1 MHRKVRQYLK
11 KSLCGILSAAMI
23 LTSLSVSDMT
33 VRAAEVSVSEETE
46 IPDET
51 KISDETKVSDEAVE
65 SDEIKESD
73 GIDESDG
80 VEASDGTK
88 EQDEIKDSNETEE
101 SSIEETGTEESESFI
116 EIAEDTSNSDS
127 DEEERSEEKALN
139 VDVADGYIINGDFA
153 DDQWGSGD
161 SQGKLGSWGFAGSS
175 WDVVGSNNIW
185 IAADA
190 ARDTDGKGM
199 ALNYGGDENGGTVE
213 VYQTITSLPA
223 GKYKMTAYMKED
235 NSKTTS
241 AKLYHG
247 SDTSIDGEGAGVS
260 ESKVVSTEWVEIGY
274 EFTLD
279 APKTNYNVGFAVSS
293 EKGAFVCI
301 DDVSLECTE
310 RIEFTYEQLQ
320 GLCNN
325 ANDYKEEKYTTDSW
339 NAFKTALDDAKKLG
353 NESSSQ
359 DITNAYATL
368 QKAIREL
375 LVKITFYYYI
385 GDNQNDIGVILYGDF
400 STPVSGED
408 DWWFW
413 NKQVHLMSLGNTS
426 GWRKIE
432 LNFPEEAVNESGFVI
447 CEKGNNDNA
456 VYNCVRSW
464 GGEKEKHFSNITSG
478 EAQSYAVDGNATL
491 YQGADDITSS
501 IDQIDR
507 NVTLH
512 VYSETGT
519 PAIVTGSQLSTVVDG
534 DGVKKIEQLTA
545 SKEDTANSKY
555 YYDMEKEAEGSNWYS
570 LTFLAPEADSSK
582 VICDLY
588 IKGDDG
594 NYTKEASF
602 TDGTT
607 SDKNTV
613 DFNSVLAGTNTYYN
627 NGEFFSDPALAT
639 GVSMSDLE
647 NEYNKYKD
655 YNASKYTEESWKA
668 FSGALDAAKSV
679 IDSGAQ
685 AASEDIKKAYND
697 LKEAAQNLEL
707 AGIEFYYYVG
717 ETNGKEVGVYRWD
730 MEFNAD
736 VATWHPWGSDTN
748 TAYKMTKSNYPG
760 WYSIQIKPTETP
772 SEDANFQIFVESDL
786 NTPIFMCGSEKNN
799 NNGGNANIY
808 NKLYS
813 GEQTSYAVKEFG
825 EGEGKITKLYEGTDA
840 ETAMRNITLY
850 AYSETGT
857 PAIGSSVNLSSLNES
872 TGALAELTA
881 SKSEGSIHYYNMTA
895 EPAGTDASEE
905 EPSNWYMLTFSIP
918 VLEEGTDIGIY
929 TLAGETYT
937 IDKKFAD
944 KDAEGSVNITPVFG
958 GNVYYRE
965 GQLYKTKEEAA
976 GITLKQLKEYLE
988 SDEVA
993 SIVRNGE
1000 GMYTAES
1007 WAKFSAA
1014 KAKADEL
1021 IATIETKG
1029 ENYKDTETTTA
1040 YGALKEA
1047 VQNMVSTGKVINLY
1061 YYSEALNE
1069 YTDTDTEKYGLYLS
1083 VWSNQKVSST
1093 KEELQLS
1100 QGDWGYSAYAFEK
1113 VTDAAVNYG
1122 YDNWYSIPVK
1132 LIAANDGAD
1141 KDGFLIQTGKAST
1154 ADGVATHTA
1163 LEADTGLIKISYWEN
1178 KSIYDAM
1185 TALDNNGTIAIK
1197 GTNIYASIYEAENVT
1212 IDKLLALY
1220 KEAVAYDEKDYMKG
1234 EQWDAFQAAL
1244 AAAKAVIDKENP
1256 TATEIETA
1264 YNNLKDAMDA
1274 LVYSRTAE
1282 INVKKVALAD
1292 DFITGADLSSY
1303 IALKDSGVVFRDENG
1318 KPLSDAEFFSYLRDG
1333 GMNWVRIRIW
1343 NDPYNS
1349 SGNGYGGGNNDL
1361 DKAIRLGQ
1369 MVTKA
1374 GMRVLIDFHYSDF
1387 WADPKKQKAPKAWAG
1402 YTVEQKEE
1410 AVYKFTLDSL
1420 NALRSAGVDVG
1431 MVQVGNETNNG
1442 IAGET
1447 AWDNMAKLFK
1457 AGSRAVREFDK
1468 NCLVAVHFT
1477 DPQKGYADIA
1487 KRLHDSE
1494 IDYDVFGSSYYPF
1507 GHGDAS
1513 NLKSV
1518 LEYIVET
1525 YGKKVMAAET
1535 SWPTTL
1541 TDGDG
1546 YGMAT
1551 PPSIPDMYKDQD
1563 YGVSV
1568 QGQADEMQELI
1579 SKVNAINDTY
1589 PGKSIGVFYWEP
1601 AWISPY
1607 YIKDGEGNDNDSLY
1621 KQNFDLW
1628 EKYGS
1633 GWASSYAAEYDP
1645 DDAGVWFGGS
1655 AMDNSSWFDFDGTAL
1670 PTAKIY
1676 SLVRTGAS
1684 TTRRIASVDSNP
1696 VMKITVGERI
1706 DWSTVTVTAKYNDGT
1721 TEQKTVAWN
1730 EDEQKLVNTYKAG
1743 EYIVNGIVSTEDKEY
1758 RIKLT
1763 IQVLRSVAN
1772 NILENPGFESGVET
1786 PWVIETRL
1794 GHGSAE
1800 TDPVA
1805 AVTGEDPYSGTKGL
1819 HFWSSIGLDMTVSQ
1833 TIKPEAG
1840 VYTFGS
1846 YIQGG
1851 GADREDVQYAFVT
1864 VKDKDGNVKYNLRA
1878 SFTLDGWKNWSNPE
1892 ITGITVEEGDT
1903 LVVGLIMKSTQ
1914 DGAWGTIDDFYLY
1927 GEHTVSI
1934 DGNIMHGTVTANVVK
1949 ANSGERIHITVTPE
1963 NGYYPETLTL
1973 TGASVKADTLASS
1986 NGAVTYVPAAD
1997 GSTGNQ
2003 AVLTYTGTA
2012 DEKTEIFM
2020 MPNGNVTVGA
2030 TFKSIFEGKEK
2041 ISLDAK
2047 DADGRYLV
2055 QVNGSDGESPIA
2067 RQFHT
2072 GKDVKPE
2079 VSLSYMGYELTAA
2092 DYTITYEN
2100 NKNLTTEDSKAKL
2113 ILTAKGDKF
2122 AGTRE
2127 ILFEIAKDTR
2137 EDFDKKTIQIAFVT
2151 PDKYPTNEKVTK
2163 PSDAVYYLGR
2173 QKAVEPGIRLYKAD
2187 GTLIEEDKYEVHYQN
2202 NKKIGKATLVVLPS
2216 DKALNDPKGY
2226 KEGSVTTTFT
2236 IAKCPVNQENVEVS
2250 VSKNPSYYTG
2260 KKVEHSVT
2268 VRYTYNEWVG
2278 GKASK
2283 KTITLAKGTDYTV
2296 TYTNN
2301 VNASV
2306 YRNGT
2311 DYVPIKPN
2319 KEPTIKIA
2327 GKGNFTG
2334 ARTTERVT
2342 ADGKPSGDK
2351 LTFEIRPKQLNDT
2364 VVTVADLAEKSSA
2377 QAPKITVKDGAKVIP
2392 ANQYRIKEIVKT
2404 HDKDRK
2410 LLETPEQVY
2419 SLENGI
2425 ATGTPKVQSAGT
2437 YTVTIEAKEKTNYEG
2452 AKTVSNTNDKLI
2464 CRVVDKDHLIDN
2476 ANIKINGKFYYTGEQ
2491 ITLSTGTETSNL
2503 VVKAGK
2509 DTVLTMREKPQ
2520 AGLDGEDGYY
2530 VTYTNNVNA
2539 GKATVT
2545 VTGTGSYIGTKSA
2558 TFSINKR
2565 TLANEFKKSSDTL
2578 QKGLIQTPKL
2588 SEKGAV
2594 EKLDAAWI
2602 PAKDGE
2608 TGAIINSDNGK
2619 VGETGFLEVPY
2630 TGYTISPDFRFSSV
2644 NYNLNGEKLAPKEL
2658 SSGDYTVSYKV
2669 GAWKDNKA
2677 PVTVTVKGKGNY
2689 SGSVKFDNLFTLT
2702 ARNLKDLN
2710 IDIVPVTYN
2719 GSALKPAVV
2728 FYDKE
2733 TGKAVDL
2740 KLNTAYT
2747 VSYKNNK
2754 DTAVVNKNPEKQ
2766 PEVTLKVKGKGW
2778 ITDKND
2784 STTTTWS
2791 KKFVIGQAEITSAD
2805 VEDVVFQS
2813 FLGKALKPKVI
2824 VKVNGKKL
2832 KEGKDYVLTYSNN
2845 VRRGSKATVRIT
2857 GKGNYYT
2864 SEPIQKVFVIK

>member
-23 LTSLSVSDMT
+23 LTSLSVPDMT
-33 VRAAEVSVSEETE
+33 VRAAEVSVSDETE
-46 IPDET
+46 
-51 KISDETKVSDEAVE
+51 ISDETMVSDEAVE
-65 SDEIKESD
+65 SDVIKESD
-73 GIDESDG
+73 
-80 VEASDGTK
+80 EA
-88 EQDEIKDSNETEE
+88 EE
-101 SSIEETGTEESESFI
+101 SNGTQESETKTTDVVNESLTD
-116 EIAEDTSNSDS
+116 EGVVEKSDS
-127 DEEERSEEKALN
+127 D
-139 VDVADGYIINGDFA
+139 
-153 DDQWGSGD
+153 
-161 SQGKLGSWGFAGSS
+161 
-175 WDVVGSNNIW
+175 
-185 IAADA
+185 
-190 ARDTDGKGM
+190 
-199 ALNYGGDENGGTVE
+199 
-213 VYQTITSLPA
+213 
-223 GKYKMTAYMKED
+223 
-235 NSKTTS
+235 
-241 AKLYHG
+241 
-247 SDTSIDGEGAGVS
+247 SD
-260 ESKVVSTEWVEIGY
+260 
-274 EFTLD
+274 
-279 APKTNYNVGFAVSS
+279 SS
-293 EKGAFVCI
+293 EKPAKDGFDQEEEAVDNDGKELNEEAGDSTVQNVTLYVWNDTTDTTPAI
-301 DDVSLECTE
+301 MAEKELTYIKEGENSETVLSSSKTDSGTGDDGNEWKNYFYDMTAVSGKENWYELTFIIPE
-310 RIEFTYEQLQ
+310 TYKLYQK
-320 GLCNN
+320 
-325 ANDYKEEKYTTDSW
+325 ANDTYTWEKDFVKGSIGGNWQVDYSPVFEGKTYYKNGVFYDSFDCTADTKTLKELRELLASSAVSDAVSKGDTYYVAASW
-339 NAFKTALDDAKKLG
+339 NAFSTAKETAENEVKKCDGEADDYTSA
-353 NESSSQ
+353 
-359 DITNAYATL
+359 DIDTAYNAL
-368 QKAIREL
+368 QKAIDEL
-375 LVKITFYYYI
+375 WRGITFYYYI
-385 GDNQNDIGVILYGDF
+385 GSTDQEVGAVKYGNISSSKQGYESWIWSDTAYVMDEVANTGWYSVELYLPSAKEG
-400 STPVSGED
+400 T
-408 DWWFW
+408 
-413 NKQVHLMSLGNTS
+413 
-426 GWRKIE
+426 
-432 LNFPEEAVNESGFVI
+432 GF
-447 CEKGNNDNA
+447 A
-456 VYNCVRSW
+456 VYLKDETKKYQCVTGW
-464 GGEKEKHFSNITSG
+464 DGNPEHYEKLISG
-478 EAQSYAVDGNATL
+478 EAQSYAVDGKGTL
-491 YQGADDITSS
+491 YQGTGDIVSV

-594 NYTKEASF
+594 NYTKKASF

-613 DFNSVLAGTNTYYN
+613 DFNPVLAGTNTYYN

-655 YNASKYTEESWKA
+655 YKASKYTEESWKA

-717 ETNGKEVGVYRWD
+717 DTNGKEVGVYRWD

-825 EGEGKITKLYEGTDA
+825 EGEGKTTKLYEGTDA

-857 PAIGSSVNLSSLNES
+857 PAIGSSVNLSSLNET
-872 TGALAELTA
+872 TGALAEMTA

-1047 VQNMVSTGKVINLY
+1047 VQGMVSTGKVINLY

-1113 VTDAAVNYG
+1113 VADAAVNYG

-1154 ADGVATHTA
+1154 ADGVTTHTA

-1220 KEAVAYDEKDYMKG
+1220 KEAAAYDEKDYMKG

-1763 IQVLRSVAN
+1763 IQVQRSVAN

-1805 AVTGEDPYSGTKGL
+1805 GVTGEDPYSGTKGL

-1934 DGNIMHGTVTANVVK
+1934 DGNITHGTVTANVVK

-2055 QVNGSDGESPIA
+2055 QVNGLDGESPIA

-2173 QKAVEPGIRLYKAD
+2173 QKAVEPGIRLYAAD

-2202 NKKIGKATLVVLPS
+2202 NKRIGKATLVVLPS

-2236 IAKCPVNQENVEVS
+2236 IAKCPVNQENVEVT

-2278 GKASK
+2278 GKASQ

-2377 QAPKITVKDGAKVIP
+2377 QAPKVTVKDGTKVIP

-2410 LLETPEQVY
+2410 PLETPEEIY
-2419 SLENGI
+2419 SLEKG
-2425 ATGTPKVQSAGT
+2425 TGTPKVQSAGT

-2565 TLANEFKKSSDTL
+2565 TLANANAFTKPTDKL

-2602 PAKDGE
+2602 PAKDGK
-2608 TGAIINSDNGK
+2608 IINSDNGK
-2619 VGETGFLEVPY
+2619 AGEIGFLEVPY

-2644 NYNLNGEKLAPKEL
+2644 NYNLNGEELTPKEL

-2669 GAWKDNKA
+2669 GAWQDNKA

-2710 IDIVPVTYN
+2710 IDIVPVIYN

-2813 FLGKALKPKVI
+2813 FLGKALKPKVT

>member
-23 LTSLSVSDMT
+23 LTSLSVPDMT
-33 VRAAEVSVSEETE
+33 VRAAEVSVSDETE

-73 GIDESDG
+73 G
-80 VEASDGTK
+80 
-88 EQDEIKDSNETEE
+88 
-101 SSIEETGTEESESFI
+101 TEESEIKSTD
-116 EIAEDTSNSDS
+116 EVNESSTDEDVVETSDS
-127 DEEERSEEKALN
+127 DSSEKPAKDGFDQEEE
-139 VDVADGYIINGDFA
+139 
-153 DDQWGSGD
+153 
-161 SQGKLGSWGFAGSS
+161 
-175 WDVVGSNNIW
+175 
-185 IAADA
+185 AADN
-190 ARDTDGKGM
+190 DGKELNEEADANTAQNVTLYVWNDATDTIPAIM
-199 ALNYGGDENGGTVE
+199 AEKELTYIKEGENSETILSSNKTDSGTNDDDGTEWKNYFYD
-213 VYQTITSLPA
+213 
-223 GKYKMTAYMKED
+223 MTAVSGKE
-235 NSKTTS
+235 N
-241 AKLYHG
+241 
-247 SDTSIDGEGAGVS
+247 
-260 ESKVVSTEWVEIGY
+260 WY
-274 EFTLD
+274 EFTFIIPETYKLYQ
-279 APKTNYNVGFAVSS
+279 KTNDTYEWQKDFVKGNVAGDWQIDYTPVLEGKTYYKNGVFYDSFDCTVDTKTLKELNDLLSSSAVSDAVS
-293 EKGAFVCI
+293 KGSDCYSTI
-301 DDVSLECTE
+301 
-310 RIEFTYEQLQ
+310 
-320 GLCNN
+320 
-325 ANDYKEEKYTTDSW
+325 SW
-339 NAFKTALDDAKKLG
+339 NAFDTAKTKADNAVKNCGSTDDTFTSTDINDAYEELD
-353 NESSSQ
+353 
-359 DITNAYATL
+359 
-368 QKAIREL
+368 KAIKEL
-375 LVKITFYYYI
+375 VEVEAKITFYCYI
-385 GDNQNDIGVILYGDF
+385 NNTDGKEIGVVNYGDV
-400 STPVSGED
+400 STPTEKTEGWYWGKPAYLMQPITEHDDWYNIDLELPAKKDETGFAIVIKNGNEDYTDVYECVPSWSGKEHQKPEHYEKLISGESQ
-408 DWWFW
+408 F
-413 NKQVHLMSLGNTS
+413 
-426 GWRKIE
+426 
-432 LNFPEEAVNESGFVI
+432 
-447 CEKGNNDNA
+447 
-456 VYNCVRSW
+456 
-464 GGEKEKHFSNITSG
+464 
-478 EAQSYAVDGNATL
+478 YAVKDGTL
-491 YQGADDITSS
+491 YQCTDDITSA
-501 IDQIDR
+501 IDQIGR

-512 VYSETGT
+512 VYCETGT
-519 PAIVTGSQLSTVVDG
+519 PAIVTSSQLSTVVDG

-555 YYDMEKEAEGSNWYS
+555 YYDMKKDAEDSNWYS
-570 LTFLAPEADSSK
+570 LTFLAPVADSSK

-594 NYTKEASF
+594 NYTEEASF

-613 DFNSVLAGTNTYYN
+613 DFNPVLAGTNTYYN

-647 NEYNKYKD
+647 KEYNKYKE

-679 IDSGAQ
+679 IDRGEQ

-697 LKEAAQNLEL
+697 LKEAAENLEL

-717 ETNGKEVGVYRWD
+717 DTNGKEVGVYRWD

-736 VATWHPWGSDTN
+736 VATWHPWGSETN
-748 TAYKMTKSNYPG
+748 TAYKMTKTDYSG
-760 WYSIQIKPTETP
+760 WYSIQVKPTETP

-786 NTPIFMCGSEKNN
+786 NTPIFKCGSEGNKD
-799 NNGGNANIY
+799 NGGNASIY

-813 GEQTSYAVKEFG
+813 GEQTTYAVKEFG
-825 EGEGKITKLYEGTDA
+825 AGEEKTPKLYEGPDA

-850 AYSETGT
+850 AYSESGT
-857 PAIGSSVNLSSLNES
+857 PAIGSSVKLLALNES

-905 EPSNWYMLTFSIP
+905 ETANWYKLTFSIP

-937 IDKKFAD
+937 EDKKFAD
-944 KDAEGSVNITPVFG
+944 KDAAGSVNITPVFNG
-958 GNVYYRE
+958 SIYYRD
-965 GQLYKTKEEAA
+965 GQLYKTKEESA

-988 SDEVA
+988 SEEVA
-993 SIVRNGE
+993 SVVRNGE

-1021 IATIETKG
+1021 TAMIDDKG
-1029 ENYKDTETTTA
+1029 ENYKDTETTAA

-1047 VQNMVSTGKVINLY
+1047 VQSMVSTGKVINLY
-1061 YYSEALNE
+1061 YYSAALNE
-1069 YTDTDTEKYGLYLS
+1069 FADTDTEKYGLYLS
-1083 VWSNQKVSST
+1083 TWSNQKVSST

-1100 QGDWGYSAYAFEK
+1100 QGEWGYSAYTFDK
-1113 VTDAAVNYG
+1113 VTDTAVNYG

-1154 ADGVATHTA
+1154 VDGVTTHTA

-1178 KSIYDAM
+1178 KSIYDEM
-1185 TALDNNGTIAIK
+1185 TKLDNNGTIAIK
-1197 GTNIYASIYEAENVT
+1197 GTNTYASIYEAENVT
-1212 IDKLLALY
+1212 IDKLLTLY
-1220 KEAVAYDEKDYMKG
+1220 KEAAALDEKDYMKG
-1234 EQWDAFQAAL
+1234 EQWDAFQTAL
-1244 AAAKAVIDKENP
+1244 AAAKTVIDKENP
-1256 TATEIETA
+1256 TADEIDTA

-1274 LVYSRTAE
+1274 LVYSRTAD

-1303 IALKDSGVVFRDENG
+1303 IALKGSGVVFRDENG

-1361 DKAIRLGQ
+1361 EKAIRLGQ

-1402 YTVEQKEE
+1402 YSIAEKED

-1420 NALRSAGVDVG
+1420 NALKSAGVDVG

-1447 AWDNMAKLFK
+1447 AWENMAKLFK

-1541 TDGDG
+1541 IDGDG

-1607 YIKDGEGNDNDSLY
+1607 YIKDGDGNDNDSLY

-1696 VMKITVGERI
+1696 VMKITVGEKI
-1706 DWSTVTVTAKYNDGT
+1706 DWNTVTVTAKYNDGT

-1730 EDEQKLVNTYKAG
+1730 EDEQRLVNTYKAG

-1758 RIKLT
+1758 KIKLT
-1763 IQVLRSVAN
+1763 IQVLRSAAN

-1840 VYTFGS
+1840 TYTFGS

-1864 VKDKDGNVKYNLRA
+1864 VKDKDGSVKYNLRA

-1903 LVVGLIMKSTQ
+1903 LEAGLIIKSTQ

-1934 DGNIMHGTVTANVVK
+1934 DGNTAHGTVTANVVK

-1986 NGAVTYVPAAD
+1986 NGTVAYVPAAD
-1997 GSTGNQ
+1997 GSTANQ
-2003 AVLTYTGTA
+2003 AVLTYNGTA
-2012 DEKTEIFM
+2012 DEKTEVFM

-2055 QVNGSDGESPIA
+2055 QVNGSDGESPVA

-2072 GKDVKPE
+2072 GREVKPE

-2092 DYTITYEN
+2092 DFTVTYAN
-2100 NKNLTTEDSKAKL
+2100 NKDITKEDSKAKL
-2113 ILTAKGDKF
+2113 VLTAKGDKF
-2122 AGTRE
+2122 TGTRE
-2127 ILFEIAKDTR
+2127 ILFEIADDTR
-2137 EDFDKKTIQIAFVT
+2137 EDFDKKTIQIAYVT

-2163 PSDAVYYLGR
+2163 PADAVYYLGR

-2187 GTLIEEDKYEVHYQN
+2187 GTLIDEDLYEVHYQN

-2216 DKALNDPKGY
+2216 DKALNDPKGF

-2236 IAKCPVNQENVEVS
+2236 IAKCPVNQENVEVI
-2250 VSKNPSYYTG
+2250 VSRNPSYYTG

-2278 GKASK
+2278 GKAAK
-2283 KTITLAKGTDYTV
+2283 KTITLAKGTDYAV
-2296 TYTNN
+2296 SYTNN

-2306 YRNGT
+2306 YNNGT
-2311 DYVPIKPN
+2311 DYVSIKPG
-2319 KEPTIKIA
+2319 KAPTIKLT

-2364 VVTVADLAEKSSA
+2364 VVTVADLAEKSGA

-2392 ANQYRIKEIVKT
+2392 ASQYQIQKIVKT
-2404 HDKDRK
+2404 HDKDREQ
-2410 LLETPEQVY
+2410 LETPELVY
-2419 SLENGI
+2419 SFENGT
-2425 ATGTPKVQSAGT
+2425 ASGTPKVKDAGT
-2437 YTVTIEAKEKTNYEG
+2437 YQITIEAREKTNYEG
-2452 AKTVSNTNDKLI
+2452 AKTESNSNDKLI

-2491 ITLSTGTETSNL
+2491 ITLSTGTDASNL

-2509 DTVLTMREKPQ
+2509 DKVLLTRYDKPQ
-2520 AGLDGEDGYY
+2520 AGTDGEDGYY
-2530 VTYTNNVNA
+2530 VEYTNNVNA

-2545 VTGTGSYIGTKSA
+2545 VTGTGSYIGTKTA

-2565 TLANEFKKSSDTL
+2565 TLANDFKKPSDNL

-2594 EKLDAAWI
+2594 EKLDATWI

-2619 VGETGFLEVPY
+2619 AGETGFLEVPY
-2630 TGYTISPDFRFSSV
+2630 TGYTISPDFRFSSE
-2644 NYNLNGEKLAPKEL
+2644 NYDLNGSKLAPKEL

-2669 GAWKDNKA
+2669 GAWEDNKA

-2689 SGSVKFDNLFTLT
+2689 SGSVKFDSLFTLT

-2728 FYDKE
+2728 FYDKQ

-2784 STTTTWS
+2784 LETMTWK

-2813 FLGKALKPKVI
+2813 FLGKALKPKVT

-2832 KEGKDYVLTYSNN
+2832 KEGKDFVLTYSNN
-2845 VRRGSKATVRIT
+2845 VRRGSKATVQIT

-2864 SEPIQKVFVIK
+2864 SEPIRKVFVIK

>member
-23 LTSLSVSDMT
+23 LTSLSVPDMT

-46 IPDET
+46 LTKETELTEETELTKVQETTEQTDEAEETVPATQDEITDET
-51 KISDETKVSDEAVE
+51 DVLEENKTETADEDEVSDNTEDASQEISEEIEDDTE
-65 SDEIKESD
+65 SDAEEVTAAAEEKTLKVEEKSAETGMNLLKNGGFETIDPENAYKPAEWNIGWNGFTYKKESD
-73 GIDESDG
+73 
-80 VEASDGTK
+80 
-88 EQDEIKDSNETEE
+88 
-101 SSIEETGTEESESFI
+101 
-116 EIAEDTSNSDS
+116 
-127 DEEERSEEKALN
+127 
-139 VDVADGYIINGDFA
+139 A
-153 DDQWGSGD
+153 DDQKGNYAYWYESSEETFINQTINGIVIKGQYKLSADVAGVFDDKTLFLKVKKQETAENENSLVSLNMGSGSGWGNWGESVSTTFEITENLRDIVISLEGTMGSGKQVQLDNVTLSPVVNLGMLKALVSEAELLD
-161 SQGKLGSWGFAGSS
+161 SSNYTTETWDSFSSILASSKETTTKYTDKDDTYTDEGESTEIAGAFNALYEAINNLVEKDVNVTVNFNYYAGDIGEKKIGVFKWGDQITTDAEYEDWKIWDSETNNVYKLTLTDYSGWYTIPLTFKGKGTDSANFQVVDNSGNADFKCGSKKSGEGNSEIFNAIFLDEANDRKTVAVKRIGE
-175 WDVVGSNNIW
+175 NNYKLYIGND
-185 IAADA
+185 ADA
-190 ARDTDGKGM
+190 VMRNITLYVYDDGTPFIGSESELSTVGEDTGELSKIDKKETIDGTNYYSMTQESGRSNWYKLTFSVPLSGENNKICSLYTSTENGYELKRELSADDVKVILGGELCYKDGKFYKSIDLAEGKTLKELEDLLTRVNAIVEKGESEYTPETWKTFNEAKENAEKVVADKKAAGM
-199 ALNYGGDENGGTVE
+199 A
-213 VYQTITSLPA
+213 
-223 GKYKMTAYMKED
+223 ED
-235 NSKTTS
+235 QP
-241 AKLYHG
+241 
-247 SDTSIDGEGAGVS
+247 D
-260 ESKVVSTEWVEIGY
+260 VEIAKVY
-274 EFTLD
+274 EALET
-279 APKTNYNVGFAVSS
+279 AEKNMVAKEKAV
-293 EKGAFVCI
+293 
-301 DDVSLECTE
+301 
-310 RIEFTYEQLQ
+310 
-320 GLCNN
+320 
-325 ANDYKEEKYTTDSW
+325 
-339 NAFKTALDDAKKLG
+339 
-353 NESSSQ
+353 
-359 DITNAYATL
+359 
-368 QKAIREL
+368 
-375 LVKITFYYYI
+375 TFYYYNADI
-385 GDNQNDIGVILYGDF
+385 SADDKLGLAFWDGDKSHPAESVEKADWRIWDDKDNTYEMTPVKGYAGWYSIPIVYT
-400 STPVSGED
+400 STPAED
-408 DWWFW
+408 WPGFEIHKKSDTTNALVTFS
-413 NKQVHLMSLGNTS
+413 NANNNYPNLEDVTAY
-426 GWRKIE
+426 
-432 LNFPEEAVNESGFVI
+432 AV
-447 CEKGNNDNA
+447 KGNNA
-456 VYNCVRSW
+456 YK
-464 GGEKEKHFSNITSG
+464 GEELVNLLLRNI
-478 EAQSYAVDGNATL
+478 
-491 YQGADDITSS
+491 
-501 IDQIDR
+501 
-507 NVTLH
+507 TLH
-512 VYSETGT
+512 VYSEE
-519 PAIVTGSQLSTVVDG
+519 
-534 DGVKKIEQLTA
+534 GV
-545 SKEDTANSKY
+545 
-555 YYDMEKEAEGSNWYS
+555 
-570 LTFLAPEADSSK
+570 
-582 VICDLY
+582 
-588 IKGDDG
+588 
-594 NYTKEASF
+594 
-602 TDGTT
+602 
-607 SDKNTV
+607 
-613 DFNSVLAGTNTYYN
+613 
-627 NGEFFSDPALAT
+627 
-639 GVSMSDLE
+639 
-647 NEYNKYKD
+647 
-655 YNASKYTEESWKA
+655 
-668 FSGALDAAKSV
+668 
-679 IDSGAQ
+679 
-685 AASEDIKKAYND
+685 
-697 LKEAAQNLEL
+697 
-707 AGIEFYYYVG
+707 
-717 ETNGKEVGVYRWD
+717 
-730 MEFNAD
+730 
-736 VATWHPWGSDTN
+736 
-748 TAYKMTKSNYPG
+748 
-760 WYSIQIKPTETP
+760 
-772 SEDANFQIFVESDL
+772 
-786 NTPIFMCGSEKNN
+786 
-799 NNGGNANIY
+799 
-808 NKLYS
+808 
-813 GEQTSYAVKEFG
+813 
-825 EGEGKITKLYEGTDA
+825 
-840 ETAMRNITLY
+840 
-850 AYSETGT
+850 
-857 PAIGSSVNLSSLNES
+857 PAIGSADKISKVDES
-872 TGALAELTA
+872 TGV
-881 SKSEGSIHYYNMTA
+881 
-895 EPAGTDASEE
+895 SEE
-905 EPSNWYMLTFSIP
+905 ISADSKGGMNYYRMDAVEEESKWYELSFSIP
-918 VLEEGTDIGIY
+918 LSKENGEICGLY
-929 TLAGETYT
+929 TYADGEYGEPIAT
-937 IDKKFAD
+937 FAD
-944 KDAEGSVNITPVFG
+944 KTEGNFIDITPVFSG
-958 GNVYYRE
+958 SVWYKNGKFYKDKVLAKGVTL
-965 GQLYKTKEEAA
+965 GQ
-976 GITLKQLKEYLE
+976 LKQLLA
-988 SDEVA
+988 SDEVTA
-993 SIVRNGE
+993 IVNNKD
-1000 GMYTAES
+1000 MYTTDSWDKFELAKTAAETVIS
-1007 WAKFSAA
+1007 KFT
-1014 KAKADEL
+1014 DD
-1021 IATIETKG
+1021 G
-1029 ENYKDTETTTA
+1029 EQNEEITTA
-1040 YGALKEA
+1040 YTDLGAAIEG
-1047 VQNMVSTGKVINLY
+1047 MVSTGKVINLY

-1154 ADGVATHTA
+1154 ADGVTTHTA

-1220 KEAVAYDEKDYMKG
+1220 NEAAAYDEKDYMKG

-2055 QVNGSDGESPIA
+2055 QVNGLDGESPIA

-2092 DYTITYEN
+2092 DYTVTYEN

-2173 QKAVEPGIRLYKAD
+2173 QKAVEPGIRLYAAD
-2187 GTLIEEDKYEVHYQN
+2187 DTGLAAPIDESLYEVHYQN

-2377 QAPKITVKDGAKVIP
+2377 QAPKITVKDGTKVIP

-2410 LLETPEQVY
+2410 PLETPEEIY
-2419 SLENGI
+2419 SLEKG
-2425 ATGTPKVQSAGT
+2425 TGTPKVQSAGT

-2565 TLANEFKKSSDTL
+2565 TLANANAFTKPTDKL

-2602 PAKDGE
+2602 PAKDGK
-2608 TGAIINSDNGK
+2608 IINSDNGK
-2619 VGETGFLEVPY
+2619 AGEIGFLEVPY

-2644 NYNLNGEKLAPKEL
+2644 NYNLNGEELTPKEL

-2813 FLGKALKPKVI
+2813 FLGKALKPKVT

>member
-23 LTSLSVSDMT
+23 LTSLSVPDMT
-33 VRAAEVSVSEETE
+33 VRAAEVSVS
-46 IPDET
+46 D
-51 KISDETKVSDEAVE
+51 
-65 SDEIKESD
+65 
-73 GIDESDG
+73 
-80 VEASDGTK
+80 
-88 EQDEIKDSNETEE
+88 ETEE
-101 SSIEETGTEESESFI
+101 MEETHTRETTESLSEETSIIETTETEEIQSEETTKS
-116 EIAEDTSNSDS
+116 EEDETEETSSAMDEKETEEDVSAEKGNLILAES
-127 DEEERSEEKALN
+127 EEEETQDYDSVKAN
-139 VDVADGYIINGDFA
+139 RADENGNYIVNGDF
-153 DDQWGSGD
+153 
-161 SQGKLGSWGFAGSS
+161 
-175 WDVVGSNNIW
+175 
-185 IAADA
+185 
-190 ARDTDGKGM
+190 
-199 ALNYGGDENGGTVE
+199 ENGTEPWTVE
-213 VYQTITSLPA
+213 NIGLRDNSESDSIGDNSGKCMYLWSENGASLSMSQSITLGE
-223 GKYKMTAYMKED
+223 GKYKASIEAGGNYQAEAFSLRVKQADDSVIVEKKFQAGTGNWGDWVTEETNSFDISGESNITIEISGILGAGEQIYLD
-235 NSKTTS
+235 N
-241 AKLYHG
+241 AKLCVYSLHTMEELT
-247 SDTSIDGEGAGVS
+247 D
-260 ESKVVSTEWVEIGY
+260 
-274 EFTLD
+274 L
-279 APKTNYNVGFAVSS
+279 YNSV
-293 EKGAFVCI
+293 K
-301 DDVSLECTE
+301 
-310 RIEFTYEQLQ
+310 
-320 GLCNN
+320 
-325 ANDYKEEKYTTDSW
+325 DYKEESYTTESW
-339 NAFKTALDDAKKLG
+339 AKFASALSAAKG
-353 NESSSQ
+353 YIDNSSSGTET
-359 DITNAYATL
+359 DINTAYENL
-368 QKAIREL
+368 QKAVSEL
-375 LVKITFYYYI
+375 LIKMTFYCFVGETEQEVGIVKYGNVSSSITESENWIWDTTAAYVMNKVADT
-385 GDNQNDIGVILYGDF
+385 GWCSAELYLPAKENG
-400 STPVSGED
+400 T
-408 DWWFW
+408 
-413 NKQVHLMSLGNTS
+413 
-426 GWRKIE
+426 
-432 LNFPEEAVNESGFVI
+432 GF
-447 CEKGNNDNA
+447 A
-456 VYNCVRSW
+456 VYLKDKTLKYQCVPGW
-464 GGEKEKHFSNITSG
+464 DGNPEHYEKLISG
-478 EAQSYAVDGNATL
+478 EAQSYAVKDVDGTCIL
-491 YQGADDITSS
+491 YQGTGDIVSA
-501 IDQIDR
+501 IER
-507 NVTLH
+507 NVTLY
-512 VYSETGT
+512 VYSEDGI
-519 PAIVTGSQLSTVVDG
+519 PSIMSDSQLSNVVEG
-534 DGVKKIEQLTA
+534 SGVKIVEQLTESHKDA
-545 SKEDTANSKY
+545 DNNY
-555 YYDMEKEAEGSNWYS
+555 YYDMTLDADNWYA
-570 LTFLAPEADSSK
+570 LTFSAPDAQH
-582 VICDLY
+582 ICDLY
-588 IKGDDG
+588 TKGTDNTYTSVVSFINGATSADG
-594 NYTKEASF
+594 
-602 TDGTT
+602 
-607 SDKNTV
+607 TV
-613 DFNSVLAGTNTYYN
+613 DFTPVFDGSKYYKD
-627 NGEFFSDPALAT
+627 GEFYSSKALAT
-639 GVSMSDLE
+639 GVSLE
-647 NEYNKYKD
+647 KLQELYDKAEKLEEIR
-655 YNASKYTEESWKA
+655 YTEESWAVLTEKMT
-668 FSGALDAAKSV
+668 AAKQLLDDKSTDTTAITSAYEALNQA
-679 IDSGAQ
+679 ID
-685 AASEDIKKAYND
+685 D
-697 LKEAAQNLEL
+697 LVS
-707 AGIEFYYYVG
+707 AGVRFYYYVG
-717 ETNGKEVGVYRWD
+717 DTQGKKVGVYHWGDSISSTAENKDWIFWD
-730 MEFNAD
+730 TPMFE
-736 VATWHPWGSDTN
+736 
-748 TAYKMTKSNYPG
+748 MTSAEYTG
-760 WYSIQIKPTETP
+760 WYSVPLTFTG
-772 SEDANFQIFVESDL
+772 SADDSANFQIIIDGSE
-786 NTPIFMCGSEKNN
+786 NAIFKCGSTEDA
-799 NNGGNANIY
+799 GNKDIY
-808 NKLYS
+808 TKLFAS
-813 GEQTSYAVKEFG
+813 EQTSYAVKQFG
-825 EGEGKITKLYEGTDA
+825 ETVMLYEGPDA

-850 AYSETGT
+850 AYSESGT
-857 PAIGSSVNLSSLNES
+857 PAIGSSVKLSVLNET

-881 SKSEGSIHYYNMTA
+881 SKSEGSTHYYNMTA

-905 EPSNWYMLTFSIP
+905 ETANWYRLTFSIP

-937 IDKKFAD
+937 VDKKFAD
-944 KDAEGSVNITPVFG
+944 KDAEGSVNITPVFNG
-958 GNVYYRE
+958 SIYYRD
-965 GQLYKTKEEAA
+965 GQLYKTKEESA

-988 SDEVA
+988 SEEVA
-993 SIVRNGE
+993 SVVRNGE

-1007 WAKFSAA
+1007 WAKFSAV
-1014 KAKADEL
+1014 KTKADEL
-1021 IATIETKG
+1021 TAMIDDKG
-1029 ENYKDTETTTA
+1029 ENYKDTETTAA
-1040 YGALKEA
+1040 YSALKEA
-1047 VQNMVSTGKVINLY
+1047 VQSMVSTGKVINLY

-1069 YTDTDTEKYGLYLS
+1069 FADTDTEKYGLYLS
-1083 VWSNQKVSST
+1083 TWSNQKVSST

-1100 QGDWGYSAYAFEK
+1100 QGEWGYSAYTFDK
-1113 VTDAAVNYG
+1113 VTDTAVNYG

-1154 ADGVATHTA
+1154 VDGVTTHTA

-1178 KSIYDAM
+1178 KSIYDEM
-1185 TALDNNGTIAIK
+1185 TKLDNNGTIAIK
-1197 GTNIYASIYEAENVT
+1197 GTNTYASIYEAENVT
-1212 IDKLLALY
+1212 IDKLLTLY
-1220 KEAVAYDEKDYMKG
+1220 KEAAALDEKDYMKG
-1234 EQWDAFQAAL
+1234 EQWDAFQTAL
-1244 AAAKAVIDKENP
+1244 AAAKTVIDKENP
-1256 TATEIETA
+1256 TADEIDTA

-1274 LVYSRTAE
+1274 LVYSRTAD

-1402 YTVEQKEE
+1402 YSIAEKED

-1541 TDGDG
+1541 IDGDG

-1607 YIKDGEGNDNDSLY
+1607 YIKDGDGNDNDSLY

-1696 VMKITVGERI
+1696 VMKITVGEKI
-1706 DWSTVTVTAKYNDGT
+1706 DWNTVTVTAKYNDGT

-1730 EDEQKLVNTYKAG
+1730 EDEQRLVNTYKAG

-1758 RIKLT
+1758 KIKLT
-1763 IQVLRSVAN
+1763 IQVLRSAAN

-1805 AVTGEDPYSGTKGL
+1805 SVTGEDPYSGTKGL
-1819 HFWSSIGLDMTVSQ
+1819 HFWSAIGLDMTVSQ

-1840 VYTFGS
+1840 TYTFGS

-1851 GADREDVQYAFVT
+1851 GADREDIQYAFVT
-1864 VKDKDGNVKYNLRA
+1864 VKDKAGNVKYNLRA

-1903 LVVGLIMKSTQ
+1903 LEAGLIIKSTQ

-1934 DGNIMHGTVTANVVK
+1934 DGNTAHGTVTANVVK

-1963 NGYYPETLTL
+1963 NGYYPETLIL

-1986 NGAVTYVPAAD
+1986 NGTVAYVPAAD
-1997 GSTGNQ
+1997 GSTANQ
-2003 AVLTYTGTA
+2003 AVLTYNGTA
-2012 DEKTEIFM
+2012 DEKKEVFM

-2055 QVNGSDGESPIA
+2055 QVNGSDGESPVA

-2072 GKDVKPE
+2072 GRDVKPE
-2079 VSLSYMGYELTAA
+2079 VILSYMGYELTAA
-2092 DYTITYEN
+2092 DYTVTYSN
-2100 NKNLTTEDSKAKL
+2100 NKDITKEDSKAKL
-2113 ILTAKGDKF
+2113 VLTAKGDKF
-2122 AGTRE
+2122 TGTRE
-2127 ILFEIAKDTR
+2127 ILFEIAEDTR
-2137 EDFDKKTIQIAFVT
+2137 EDFDKKTIQIAYVT

-2163 PSDAVYYLGR
+2163 PADAVYYLGR
-2173 QKAVEPGIRLYKAD
+2173 QKAVEPGIRLYKTD
-2187 GTLIEEDKYEVHYQN
+2187 GTPIGEDMYEVHYQN

-2216 DKALNDPKGY
+2216 DKALKDPKGF

-2236 IAKCPVNQENVEVS
+2236 IAKCPVNQENVKVIVS
-2250 VSKNPSYYTG
+2250 RNPSYYTG

-2278 GKASK
+2278 GKAAK
-2283 KTITLAKGTDYTV
+2283 KTITLAKGTDYAV
-2296 TYTNN
+2296 SYTNN

-2306 YRNGT
+2306 YNNGT
-2311 DYVPIKPN
+2311 DYVSIKPG
-2319 KEPTIKIA
+2319 KAPTIKLT

-2364 VVTVADLAEKSSA
+2364 VVRVADLAEKSGA

-2392 ANQYRIKEIVKT
+2392 ASQYQIQKIVKT

-2410 LLETPEQVY
+2410 QLDTPETVY
-2419 SLENGI
+2419 VLENEI
-2425 ATGTPKVQSAGT
+2425 ATGTPKVKDAGT
-2437 YTVTIEAKEKTNYEG
+2437 YQITIEARKKTNYEG
-2452 AKTVSNTNDKLI
+2452 AKTESNSNDKLI

-2491 ITLSTGTETSNL
+2491 ITLSTGTDASNL

-2509 DTVLTMREKPQ
+2509 DKVLLTRHDKPQ
-2520 AGLDGEDGYY
+2520 AGTDGEDGYY
-2530 VTYTNNVNA
+2530 VEYTNNVNA

-2545 VTGTGSYIGTKSA
+2545 VTGTGSYIGTKTA

-2565 TLANEFKKSSDTL
+2565 TLANEFKKANDNL

-2594 EKLDAAWI
+2594 EKLDATWI

-2619 VGETGFLEVPY
+2619 AGEAGFLEVPY
-2630 TGYTISPDFRFSSV
+2630 TGYTISPDFRFSSE
-2644 NYNLNGEKLAPKEL
+2644 NYDLNGEKLAPKEL

-2669 GAWKDNKA
+2669 GAWEDNKA

-2689 SGSVKFDNLFTLT
+2689 SGSVKFDSLFTLT

-2710 IDIVPVTYN
+2710 IDIVPATYN

-2784 STTTTWS
+2784 LKTTTWS

-2813 FLGKALKPKVI
+2813 FLGKALKPKVT

-2832 KEGKDYVLTYSNN
+2832 KEGKDFVLTYSNN
-2845 VRRGSKATVRIT
+2845 VRRGSKATVQIT

-2864 SEPIQKVFVIK
+2864 SEPIRKVFVIK

>member
-23 LTSLSVSDMT
+23 LTSLSVPDMT
-33 VRAAEVSVSEETE
+33 VRAAEVSVS
-46 IPDET
+46 D
-51 KISDETKVSDEAVE
+51 
-65 SDEIKESD
+65 
-73 GIDESDG
+73 
-80 VEASDGTK
+80 
-88 EQDEIKDSNETEE
+88 ETEE
-101 SSIEETGTEESESFI
+101 MEETHTRETTESLSEETSIIETTETEEIQSEETTKS
-116 EIAEDTSNSDS
+116 EEDETEETSSAMDEKETEEDVSAEKGNLILAES
-127 DEEERSEEKALN
+127 EEEETQDYDSVKAN
-139 VDVADGYIINGDFA
+139 RADENGNYIVNGDF
-153 DDQWGSGD
+153 
-161 SQGKLGSWGFAGSS
+161 
-175 WDVVGSNNIW
+175 
-185 IAADA
+185 
-190 ARDTDGKGM
+190 
-199 ALNYGGDENGGTVE
+199 ENGTEPWTVE
-213 VYQTITSLPA
+213 NIGLRDNSESDSIGDNSGKCMYLWSENGASLSMSQSITLGE
-223 GKYKMTAYMKED
+223 GKYKASIEAGGNYQAEAFSLRVKQADDSVIVEKKFQAGTGNWGDWVTEETNSFDISGESNITIEISGILGAGEQIYLD
-235 NSKTTS
+235 N
-241 AKLYHG
+241 AKLCVYSLHTMEELT
-247 SDTSIDGEGAGVS
+247 D
-260 ESKVVSTEWVEIGY
+260 
-274 EFTLD
+274 L
-279 APKTNYNVGFAVSS
+279 YNSV
-293 EKGAFVCI
+293 K
-301 DDVSLECTE
+301 
-310 RIEFTYEQLQ
+310 
-320 GLCNN
+320 
-325 ANDYKEEKYTTDSW
+325 DYKEESYTTESW
-339 NAFKTALDDAKKLG
+339 AKFASALSAAKG
-353 NESSSQ
+353 YIDNSSSGTET
-359 DITNAYATL
+359 DINTAYENL
-368 QKAIREL
+368 QKAVSEL
-375 LVKITFYYYI
+375 LIKMTFYCFVGETEQEVGIVKYGNVSSSITESENWIWDTTAAYVMNKVADT
-385 GDNQNDIGVILYGDF
+385 GWCSAELYLPAKENG
-400 STPVSGED
+400 T
-408 DWWFW
+408 
-413 NKQVHLMSLGNTS
+413 
-426 GWRKIE
+426 
-432 LNFPEEAVNESGFVI
+432 GF
-447 CEKGNNDNA
+447 A
-456 VYNCVRSW
+456 VYLKDKTLKYQCVPGW
-464 GGEKEKHFSNITSG
+464 DGNPEHYEKLISG
-478 EAQSYAVDGNATL
+478 EAQSYAVKDVDGTCIL
-491 YQGADDITSS
+491 YQGTGDIVSA
-501 IDQIDR
+501 IER
-507 NVTLH
+507 NVTLY
-512 VYSETGT
+512 VYSEDGI
-519 PAIVTGSQLSTVVDG
+519 PSIMSDSQLSNVVEG
-534 DGVKKIEQLTA
+534 SGVKIVEQLTESHKDA
-545 SKEDTANSKY
+545 DNNY
-555 YYDMEKEAEGSNWYS
+555 YYDMTLDADNWYA
-570 LTFLAPEADSSK
+570 LTFSAPDAQH
-582 VICDLY
+582 ICDLY
-588 IKGDDG
+588 TKGTDNTYTSVVSFINGATSADG
-594 NYTKEASF
+594 
-602 TDGTT
+602 
-607 SDKNTV
+607 TV
-613 DFNSVLAGTNTYYN
+613 DFTPVFDGSKYYKD
-627 NGEFFSDPALAT
+627 GEFYSSKALAT
-639 GVSMSDLE
+639 GVSLE
-647 NEYNKYKD
+647 KLQELYDKAEKLEEIR
-655 YNASKYTEESWKA
+655 YTEESWAVLTEKMT
-668 FSGALDAAKSV
+668 AAKQLLDDKSTDTTAITSAYEALNQA
-679 IDSGAQ
+679 ID
-685 AASEDIKKAYND
+685 D
-697 LKEAAQNLEL
+697 LVS
-707 AGIEFYYYVG
+707 AGVRFYYYVG
-717 ETNGKEVGVYRWD
+717 DTQGKKVGVYHWGDSISSTAENKDWIFWD
-730 MEFNAD
+730 TPMFE
-736 VATWHPWGSDTN
+736 
-748 TAYKMTKSNYPG
+748 MTSAEYTG
-760 WYSIQIKPTETP
+760 WYSVPLTFTG
-772 SEDANFQIFVESDL
+772 SADDSANFQIIIDGSE
-786 NTPIFMCGSEKNN
+786 NAIFKCGSTEDA
-799 NNGGNANIY
+799 GNKDIY
-808 NKLYS
+808 TKLFAS
-813 GEQTSYAVKEFG
+813 EQTSYAVKQFG
-825 EGEGKITKLYEGTDA
+825 ETVMLYEGPDA

-850 AYSETGT
+850 AYSESGT
-857 PAIGSSVNLSSLNES
+857 PAIGSSVKLSVLNET

-881 SKSEGSIHYYNMTA
+881 SKSEGSTHYYNMTA
-895 EPAGTDASEE
+895 EPTGTDASEE
-905 EPSNWYMLTFSIP
+905 ETANWYRLTFSIP

-937 IDKKFAD
+937 EDKKFAD
-944 KDAEGSVNITPVFG
+944 KDAAGSVNITPVFNG
-958 GNVYYRE
+958 SIYYRD
-965 GQLYKTKEEAA
+965 GQLYKTKEESA

-988 SDEVA
+988 SEEVA
-993 SIVRNGE
+993 SVVRNGE

-1014 KAKADEL
+1014 KTKADEL
-1021 IATIETKG
+1021 TAMIDDKG
-1029 ENYKDTETTTA
+1029 ENYKDTETTAA
-1040 YGALKEA
+1040 YSALKEA
-1047 VQNMVSTGKVINLY
+1047 VQSMVSTGKVINLY

-1069 YTDTDTEKYGLYLS
+1069 FADTDTEKYGLYLS
-1083 VWSNQKVSST
+1083 TWSNQKVSST

-1100 QGDWGYSAYAFEK
+1100 QGEWGYSAYTFDK
-1113 VTDAAVNYG
+1113 VTDTAVNYG

-1154 ADGVATHTA
+1154 VDGVTTHTA

-1178 KSIYDAM
+1178 KSIYDEM
-1185 TALDNNGTIAIK
+1185 TKLDNNGTIAIK
-1197 GTNIYASIYEAENVT
+1197 GTNTYASIYEAENVT
-1212 IDKLLALY
+1212 IDKLLTLY
-1220 KEAVAYDEKDYMKG
+1220 KEAAALDEKDYMKG
-1234 EQWDAFQAAL
+1234 EQWDAFQTAL
-1244 AAAKAVIDKENP
+1244 AAAKTVIDKENP
-1256 TATEIETA
+1256 TADEIDTA

-1274 LVYSRTAE
+1274 LVYSRTAD

-1402 YTVEQKEE
+1402 YSIAEKED

-1447 AWDNMAKLFK
+1447 AWENMAKLFK

-1541 TDGDG
+1541 IDGDG

-1607 YIKDGEGNDNDSLY
+1607 YIKDGDGNDNDSLY

-1696 VMKITVGERI
+1696 VMKITVGEKI
-1706 DWSTVTVTAKYNDGT
+1706 DWNTVTVTAKYNDGT

-1730 EDEQKLVNTYKAG
+1730 EDEQRLVNTYKAG

-1758 RIKLT
+1758 KIKLT
-1763 IQVLRSVAN
+1763 IQVLRSAAN

-1805 AVTGEDPYSGTKGL
+1805 SVTGEDPYSGTKGL
-1819 HFWSSIGLDMTVSQ
+1819 HFWSAIGLDMTVSQ

-1840 VYTFGS
+1840 TYTFGS

-1851 GADREDVQYAFVT
+1851 GADREDIQYAFVT

-1903 LVVGLIMKSTQ
+1903 LEAGLIIKSTQ

-1927 GEHTVSI
+1927 GDHTVSI
-1934 DGNIMHGTVTANVVK
+1934 DGNTVHGTVTANVVK
-1949 ANSGERIHITVTPE
+1949 ANSGERIYITVTPE
-1963 NGYYPETLTL
+1963 NGYYPETLIL

-1986 NGAVTYVPAAD
+1986 NGTVAYVPAAD
-1997 GSTGNQ
+1997 GSTANQ
-2003 AVLTYTGTA
+2003 AVLTYNGTA
-2012 DEKTEIFM
+2012 DEKKEVFM

-2055 QVNGSDGESPIA
+2055 QVNGSDGESPVA

-2072 GKDVKPE
+2072 GRDVKPE
-2079 VSLSYMGYELTAA
+2079 VILSYMGYELTAA
-2092 DYTITYEN
+2092 DYTVTYSN
-2100 NKNLTTEDSKAKL
+2100 NKDITKEDSKAKL
-2113 ILTAKGDKF
+2113 VLTAKGDKF
-2122 AGTRE
+2122 TGTRE
-2127 ILFEIAKDTR
+2127 ILFEIAEDTR
-2137 EDFDKKTIQIAFVT
+2137 EDFDKKTIQIAYVT

-2163 PSDAVYYLGR
+2163 PADAVYYLGR
-2173 QKAVEPGIRLYKAD
+2173 QKAVEPGIRLYKTD
-2187 GTLIEEDKYEVHYQN
+2187 GTPIGEDMYEVHYQN

-2216 DKALNDPKGY
+2216 DKALKDPKGF

-2236 IAKCPVNQENVEVS
+2236 IAKCPVNQENVKVIVS
-2250 VSKNPSYYTG
+2250 RNPSYYTG

-2278 GKASK
+2278 GKAAK
-2283 KTITLAKGTDYTV
+2283 KTITLAKGTDYAV
-2296 TYTNN
+2296 SYTNN

-2306 YRNGT
+2306 YNNGT
-2311 DYVPIKPN
+2311 DYVSIKPG
-2319 KEPTIKIA
+2319 KAPTIKLT

-2364 VVTVADLAEKSSA
+2364 VVRVADLAEKSGA

-2392 ANQYRIKEIVKT
+2392 ASQYQIQKIVKT

-2410 LLETPEQVY
+2410 QLDTPETVY
-2419 SLENGI
+2419 VLENEI
-2425 ATGTPKVQSAGT
+2425 ATGTPKVKDAGT
-2437 YTVTIEAKEKTNYEG
+2437 YQITIEARKKTNYEG
-2452 AKTVSNTNDKLI
+2452 AKTESNSNDKLI

-2491 ITLSTGTETSNL
+2491 ITLSTGTDASNL

-2509 DTVLTMREKPQ
+2509 DKVLLTRHDKPQ
-2520 AGLDGEDGYY
+2520 AGTDGEDGYY
-2530 VTYTNNVNA
+2530 VEYTNNVNA

-2545 VTGTGSYIGTKSA
+2545 VTGTGSYIGTKTA

-2565 TLANEFKKSSDTL
+2565 TLANEFKKANDNL

-2594 EKLDAAWI
+2594 EKLDATWI

-2619 VGETGFLEVPY
+2619 AGEAGFLEVPY
-2630 TGYTISPDFRFSSV
+2630 TGYTISPDFRFSSE
-2644 NYNLNGEKLAPKEL
+2644 NYDLNGEKLAPKEL

-2669 GAWKDNKA
+2669 GAWEDNKA

-2689 SGSVKFDNLFTLT
+2689 SGSVKFDSLFTLT

-2710 IDIVPVTYN
+2710 IDIVPATYN

-2784 STTTTWS
+2784 LKTTTWS

-2813 FLGKALKPKVI
+2813 FLGKALKPKVT

-2845 VRRGSKATVRIT
+2845 VRRGSKATVQIT

-2864 SEPIQKVFVIK
+2864 SEPIRKVFVIK